1 MTRRLGQGVRL
12 RQAAAGLQQCDRVLA
27 ADGHRVGADGRRGEG
42 DPGLVALIAVAAP
55 ASPCGWVAG
64 LCDEL
69 PPSREAADAWG
80 AVSAG
85 DAITGISRA
94 VLSQRKS

>member
-1 MTRRLGQGVRL
+1 VTRRLGQGVRL
-12 RQAAAGLQQCDRVLA
+12 RQPAAGLQQCDRVLA
-27 ADGHRVGADGRRGEG
+27 ADGHHVSADGRRGEG